1 MHAILCGW
9 PCPQEGKYTAGHE
22 FFSRNA
28 HVCCKHAAAVNG
40 YGAQRC
46 TRHRNL
52 WSVWCMSGCAGI
64 HVRRLEA
71 TLCSILLV
79 PKLEHSIAL
88 RCVWKEACGTEF
100 RFRLVA
106 GFLLPVL
113 IRSFGMHPSES
124 CCYFGGPVYSGEG
137 DLGFPLVFPAP
148 PPPFPL
154 WVLWWVLSPV
164 LCVVLCFFC
173 WCYLPCLRVFE
184 GFKRLTDGLG
194 GLCDDFRTFQ
204 SAVWRV

>member
-1 MHAILCGW
+1 
-9 PCPQEGKYTAGHE
+9 
-22 FFSRNA
+22 
-28 HVCCKHAAAVNG
+28 
-40 YGAQRC
+40 
-46 TRHRNL
+46 
-52 WSVWCMSGCAGI
+52 MSGCAGI

-148 PPPFPL
+148 PPPFPPL
-154 WVLWWVLSPV
+154 GPLVGPLARPLCGPLFFLLVLSA
-164 LCVVLCFFC
+164 L
-173 WCYLPCLRVFE
+173 FE
-184 GFKRLTDGLG
+184 GFRG
-194 GLCDDFRTFQ
+194 F
-204 SAVWRV
+204 